1 MRCFRMIAIVTIEGN
16 KHIYNIYACMQCDN
30 NKVLLRVSHCCLD
43 IVVYDVPASIIDFYI
58 SQVKN
63 TACFDLTKYT
73 CKILEP
79 INNTY
84 NEQNED
90 EYMRELLFQE
100 SQELEK

>member
-1 MRCFRMIAIVTIEGN
+1 MIAIVTIEGQ
-16 KHIYNIYACMQCDN
+16 KHIYDVYAFVPCD
-30 NKVLLRVSHCCLD
+30 NKVLLRVSHCCID

-79 INNTY
+79 INNSY
-84 NEQNED
+84 SEQNED

>member
-1 MRCFRMIAIVTIEGN
+1 MIAIVTIEGQ
-16 KHIYNIYACMQCDN
+16 KHIYDVYAFVPCD
-30 NKVLLRVSHCCLD
+30 NKVLLRVSHCCID

-63 TACFDLTKYT
+63 TECFDLTKYT

-100 SQELEK
+100 SQELQQ